1 MPHEQTVGHL
11 EFKAALKD
19 SIKRLRGTVIL
30 LEVLKQKHGTYL
42 SSLLATLH
50 NCSPHAHTKSW
61 PSLIMVVLI
70 LAILISYR
78 QSPN

>member
-1 MPHEQTVGHL
+1 MPHEQTVGRL
-11 EFKAALKD
+11 EFKAALED
-19 SIKRLRGTVIL
+19 SIKRLRGIVIL
-30 LEVLKQKHGTYL
+30 LEVLKQKHGTY
-42 SSLLATLH
+42 SSLLLATLH
-50 NCSPHAHTKSW
+50 KCSW